1 VRAEAASP
9 IAAGLLLL
17 PACFLIETIL
27 GGPFGIYG
35 GVPVRFLL
43 LFASGLVLLFGLLF
57 RKRIVGAHRIPLL
70 SIVGFLLFNGL
81 WIAIVPVLTGTDM
94 HWALREPHAFIVLGL
109 VAVALAL
116 FRPDQLTT
124 VVHRMQRLVVWTALV
139 LAVFQVSLWVLGMV
153 IPAFRW
159 AVPVA
164 LGVVFRGAT
173 DQFFVGEMPDG
184 FFRVF
189 WISTLWCLLAFFW
202 VPLVIRR
209 TGLRRLCEMLLLL
222 DLFVAY
228 SRGIWIGLL
237 VGLLAA
243 AAASITRANA
253 GRMLARFVVGG
264 AAAALTLVGIL
275 AATGALDRGI
285 ARFQSTTSRKDE
297 SIGARVEQAPYLLAL
312 WYEHP
317 FVGSGYG
324 AYSHANVRSQD
335 APYSYE
341 HMPYALLAKLGL
353 LGAVGSGVFFAGW
366 GITAWGARRRAP
378 AQVAAYLGACVAL
391 LVSEMTNPMVLNF
404 VSMTI
409 FACLLLQWAMLYG
422 LGTGRP
428 ALARVAPPRPGG
440 AGYLPVANHPE
451 G

>member
-1 VRAEAASP
+1 VP
-9 IAAGLLLL
+9 AGLLLL

-35 GVPVRFLL
+35 GVPVRFLF
-43 LFASGLVLLFGLLF
+43 LFASGLVLMFGLLF
-57 RKRIVGAHRIPLL
+57 RRRIAGAHAIPLL
-70 SIVGFLLFNGL
+70 SLVGFLLFNGL
-81 WIAIVPVLTGTDM
+81 WVAIVPVLTGTDL

-109 VAVALAL
+109 VAVAVAV
-116 FRPDQLTT
+116 FRPDQLTAA
-124 VVHRMQRLVVWTALV
+124 VHRMQRLVVWTALV
-139 LAVFQVSLWVLGMV
+139 LAVFQVGLWVLGMV
-153 IPAFRW
+153 IPALRW

-173 DQFFVGEMPDG
+173 DQLYVGEMPDG

-202 VPLVIRR
+202 VPLTIRG
-209 TGLRRLCEMLLLL
+209 TALRRLCELLLLL
-222 DLFVAY
+222 DIFVAY
-228 SRGIWIGLL
+228 SRGIWIGL
-237 VGLLAA
+237 VAGLLAA
-243 AAASITRANA
+243 TAATITRANA
-253 GRMLARFVVGG
+253 VRILARFAVGG
-264 AAAALTLVGIL
+264 VAAALAMVGIL

-324 AYSHANVRSQD
+324 AYSHANLRSQD
-335 APYSYE
+335 VPYSYE

-353 LGAVGSGVFFAGW
+353 LGVVGSGVFFAGW
-366 GITAWGARRRAP
+366 GITAWRARRRAP
-378 AQVAAYLGACVAL
+378 AQVAAFLGACMAL

-409 FACLLLQWAMLYG
+409 FSCVLLQWTMLYG
-422 LGTGRP
+422 L
-428 ALARVAPPRPGG
+428 ARGAPRPPPAAPAHTGG
-440 AGYLPVANHPE
+440 VGYLPLAQHPE
-451 G
+451 R

>member
-1 VRAEAASP
+1 MTSVAAVSRRAP
-9 IAAGLLLL
+9 AGLLLL

-43 LFASGLVLLFGLLF
+43 LFASGLVLLFALLL
-57 RKRIVGAHRIPLL
+57 RRRIVGAHGIPLL
-70 SIVGFLLFNGL
+70 SIVGFMLFNGL
-81 WIAIVPVLTGTDM
+81 WVAIVPVLTGTDM

-109 VAVALAL
+109 VAVAVAL
-116 FRPDQLTT
+116 IPPGPLTAA
-124 VVHRMQRLVVWTALV
+124 VSRMQRLVVWTALV
-139 LAVFQVSLWVLGMV
+139 LAVFQVALWVLGMV
-153 IPAFRW
+153 IPALRW

-164 LGVVFRGAT
+164 LGAVFRGAT
-173 DQFFVGEMPDG
+173 DQLYVGEMPDG

-202 VPLVIRR
+202 VPLVIRS
-209 TGLRRLCEMLLLL
+209 TNLRRLCELLLLL

-237 VGLLAA
+237 AGLLAA
-243 AAASITRANA
+243 AAATITLANA
-253 GRMLARFVVGG
+253 GRMLARFAVGG
-264 AAAALTLVGIL
+264 AAAALVMVGIL

-297 SIGARVEQAPYLLAL
+297 SIGVRVEQAPSLLAL

-324 AYSHANVRSQD
+324 AYSHANVRSSD

-353 LGAVGSGVFFAGW
+353 LGVVGSGVFFAGW

-378 AQVAAYLGACVAL
+378 AQVAAFLGACVAL

-409 FACLLLQWAMLYG
+409 FACLLLQWTMLYG
-422 LGTGRP
+422 LG
-428 ALARVAPPRPGG
+428 LSSPRH
-440 AGYLPVANHPE
+440 HPE
-451 G
+451 R

>member
-1 VRAEAASP
+1 MTSVAAASRP
-9 IAAGLLLL
+9 VPAGLLLL

-43 LFASGLVLLFGLLF
+43 LFASGLVLLFALLL
-57 RKRIVGAHRIPLL
+57 RRRIVGAHGIPLL
-70 SIVGFLLFNGL
+70 SIVGFMLFNGL
-81 WIAIVPVLTGTDM
+81 WVAIVPVLTGTDM

-109 VAVALAL
+109 VAVAVAL
-116 FRPDQLTT
+116 VPPGPLTAA
-124 VVHRMQRLVVWTALV
+124 VYRMQGLVVWTALV
-139 LAVFQVSLWVLGMV
+139 LAVFQVALWMLGMV
-153 IPAFRW
+153 IPALRW

-164 LGVVFRGAT
+164 LGAVFRGAT
-173 DQFFVGEMPDG
+173 DQLYVGEMPDG

-202 VPLVIRR
+202 VPLVIRS
-209 TGLRRLCEMLLLL
+209 TSLRRLCELLLLL

-237 VGLLAA
+237 AGLLAA
-243 AAASITRANA
+243 AAATITRVNA
-253 GRMLARFVVGG
+253 GRMLARFAVGG
-264 AAAALTLVGIL
+264 AAAALVLVGIL

-297 SIGARVEQAPYLLAL
+297 SIGVRVEQAPSLLAL

-324 AYSHANVRSQD
+324 AYSHANVRSSD

-353 LGAVGSGVFFAGW
+353 LGVVGSGIFFAGW

-409 FACLLLQWAMLYG
+409 FACLLLQWTM
-422 LGTGRP
+422 
-428 ALARVAPPRPGG
+428 
-440 AGYLPVANHPE
+440 
-451 G
+451 